1 MLNKKIL
8 LLLLC
13 SIFLIGCGKT
23 EEDINSSSVS
33 NNIIT
38 NDTSYTIS
46 EKNQQYDDFKDLNIS
61 NTKDLSSLTKEE
73 FLDLSIEDIKKI
85 IAVNTEDYK
94 QTYHITKEE
103 LTDSDWE
110 NLKFILYYQ
119 MYGSEGL
126 EYYFGSNLDQ
136 NLLEKIQLVMPRD
149 EIIKN
154 YELTEEEANYLL
166 PTSEYILSLTNEE
179 FLNWLKNASEYYD
192 SIYTINYDQLSDEIL
207 QETKEN
213 YASSLK
219 EIEDKQLELQNIIE
233 QNNF

>member
-1 MLNKKIL
+1 
-8 LLLLC
+8 
-13 SIFLIGCGKT
+13 
-23 EEDINSSSVS
+23 
-33 NNIIT
+33 
-38 NDTSYTIS
+38 
-46 EKNQQYDDFKDLNIS
+46 
-61 NTKDLSSLTKEE
+61 
-73 FLDLSIEDIKKI
+73 
-85 IAVNTEDYK
+85 
-94 QTYHITKEE
+94 
-103 LTDSDWE
+103 
-110 NLKFILYYQ
+110 
-119 MYGSEGL
+119 
-126 EYYFGSNLDQ
+126 
-136 NLLEKIQLVMPRD
+136 MPRD